1 MARYANVDIKIKG
14 KHEDL
19 LEAALFLKN
28 HYDANDFKEMDHGVK
43 LFSYIEQS
51 FELGSDD
58 GVRQLISKLT
68 SIVPNISLNAVGIWE
83 NPETKEYQDFFYKY
97 KNQELYVQTSDI
109 YGKEKIDEEMTYEEF
124 MAEMMSEVEEIPAEL
139 TSNILA
145 SFKFSAALVKV
156 LIRFSERASAVKILL
171 YSLL

>member
-124 MAEMMSEVEEIPAEL
+124 CQLFDIDINDENAITESE
-139 TSNILA
+139 
-145 SFKFSAALVKV
+145 FKV
-156 LIRFSERASAVKILL
+156 LMGNEVFVSASGEYIDDLD
-171 YSLL
+171 